1 MDWQTDPLLREEI
14 QSSRAPLR
22 AMPMDYAWSPCAGV
36 TLLMWRGSAVGAVY
50 PDGRWWLRWRRR
62 EHAGHAASTAQARRF
77 MARWLHA
84 HRHLPPLL
92 EADRPP
98 KTLVP
103 LQQFLREYE
112 TWGG

>member
-1 MDWQTDPLLREEI
+1 MDAYFKLGLSCAAGTGRYVLPEQTFTKTFP
-14 QSSRAPLR
+14 
-22 AMPMDYAWSPCAGV
+22 V
-36 TLLMWRGSAVGAVY
+36 FHGAVY